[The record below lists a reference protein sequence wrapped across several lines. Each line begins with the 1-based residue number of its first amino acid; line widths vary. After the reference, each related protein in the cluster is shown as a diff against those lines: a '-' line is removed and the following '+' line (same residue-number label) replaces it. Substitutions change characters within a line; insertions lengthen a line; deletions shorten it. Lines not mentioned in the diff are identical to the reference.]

1 MERGADGRVSREVCE
16 KTADGWVKP
25 GAHFD
30 TLDDNYIRNRNR
42 NYVLLITEDVV
53 SYSYVW
59 L

>member
-16 KTADGWVKP
+16 KTADGWVKLR
-25 GAHFD
+25 AHFD
-30 TLDDNYIRNRNR
+30 TLDDNYIRNR